1 MKAINA
7 IYNVLSNNSALTAV
21 VGTNIN
27 PLRIVQGVPYPGI
40 TIRVTAVTPHPSKSG
55 HSKTDWANVE
65 VNIYATTYTQCV
77 QIADLTRTAL
87 EVATPATFNGVYT
100 WEIEYMS
107 ESHLTDDNS
116 EEYGIYQI
124 IQDYSISYNREPV
137 AQDFILLENGD
148 FMLLEDGGYIIS

>member
-7 IYNVLSNNSALTAV
+7 IYNVLSNNAALTAV

-65 VNIYATTYTQCV
+65 VSIYAKTYTQCV
-77 QIADLTRTAL
+77 EIADLTRTAL
-87 EVATPATFNGVYT
+87 EIETPAILNFIYT
-100 WEIEYMS
+100 WEIEYVS

>member
-7 IYNVLSNNSALTAV
+7 IYNVLSNNAALTAV

-65 VNIYATTYTQCV
+65 VSIYAKTYTQCV
-77 QIADLTRTAL
+77 DIADLTRTAL
-87 EVATPATFNGVYT
+87 EIETPAILNFIYT
-100 WEIEYMS
+100 WEIEYVS